1 MTISLSQLHLLTS
14 TDSVPNKYYT
24 FQTKKSGR
32 AQVLNNPQKY
42 SPNSPSAKIFNLKP
56 RHERS
61 RFEIDPRV
69 TNSRLNLAR
78 ILDHYFSHLNG
89 FFIFFSKDWKPTTFV
104 TMFQAVPKKKRTK
117 ENKMK
122 KNEKEKTITRKE
134 KKFRSVG
141 ICTTYYSSVTKRR
154 ETQRFYTSFINTG
167 LYKYNHLSL
176 SYISSTSTDAVPN
189 KYISKPSIPKRTWS
203 NFLAIFREC
212 QHIALEKKEK
222 SPAAL
227 N

>member
-117 ENKMK
+117 ENKN
-122 KNEKEKTITRKE
+122 KNEK
-134 KKFRSVG
+134 KK
-141 ICTTYYSSVTKRR
+141 
-154 ETQRFYTSFINTG
+154 Q
-167 LYKYNHLSL
+167 
-176 SYISSTSTDAVPN
+176 
-189 KYISKPSIPKRTWS
+189 
-203 NFLAIFREC
+203 
-212 QHIALEKKEK
+212 
-222 SPAAL
+222 
-227 N
+227 